1 MGGRDAVGTS
11 SNLSPGSITKDWEA
25 LEQMSVLEAAYKGKG
40 KIFTPRGKEVKTA
53 SLKQQIRKDK

>member
-1 MGGRDAVGTS
+1 MGTS

-40 KIFTPRGKEVKTA
+40 KIFTPRGKEVKRA